1 LRTIAHLSDLHFGR
15 LDRAILPA
23 LIAAVE
29 AAEPDVVAVCGD
41 LTQRARRREFEDAR
55 KFLDNLP
62 SPQIVVPGNHDVPL
76 YNVVAR
82 ALRPLARY
90 RRIISDDLEPF
101 YADDEIAV
109 AGVNTARSLTFDNGR
124 INRRQVAGACARL
137 AQCGAGVT
145 RIIVTHHPFDAP
157 DARGAHGILGRARMA
172 MAEFAYH
179 DVDLILSGHLHL
191 GGVVESAARYEIPGR
206 SLLLIQAGSAASTR
220 LRGAA
225 NSFNL
230 IRVERPHVSVER
242 LNWNRE
248 RDSFALAAIDEF
260 QLTPDGW
267 ARISGD
273 RTAPHR

>member
-1 LRTIAHLSDLHFGR
+1 
-15 LDRAILPA
+15 
-23 LIAAVE
+23 
-29 AAEPDVVAVCGD
+29 
-41 LTQRARRREFEDAR
+41 
-55 KFLDNLP
+55 
-62 SPQIVVPGNHDVPL
+62 
-76 YNVVAR
+76 
-82 ALRPLARY
+82 
-90 RRIISDDLEPF
+90 
-101 YADDEIAV
+101 
-109 AGVNTARSLTFDNGR
+109 
-124 INRRQVAGACARL
+124 
-137 AQCGAGVT
+137 
-145 RIIVTHHPFDAP
+145 
-157 DARGAHGILGRARMA
+157 MA
-172 MAEFAYH
+172 MVEFVYH

-230 IRVERPHVSVER
+230 IRVERPRVAVER

>member
-1 LRTIAHLSDLHFGR
+1 
-15 LDRAILPA
+15 
-23 LIAAVE
+23 
-29 AAEPDVVAVCGD
+29 
-41 LTQRARRREFEDAR
+41 
-55 KFLDNLP
+55 
-62 SPQIVVPGNHDVPL
+62 
-76 YNVVAR
+76 
-82 ALRPLARY
+82 
-90 RRIISDDLEPF
+90 
-101 YADDEIAV
+101 
-109 AGVNTARSLTFDNGR
+109 
-124 INRRQVAGACARL
+124 
-137 AQCGAGVT
+137 
-145 RIIVTHHPFDAP
+145 
-157 DARGAHGILGRARMA
+157 MA

-230 IRVERPHVSVER
+230 IRVERPRVAVER

>member
-29 AAEPDVVAVCGD
+29 TAEPDVVVVSGD

-55 KFLDNLP
+55 KFLDDLP

-109 AGVNTARSLTFDNGR
+109 AGVNTARSLTLNNGR
-124 INRRQVAGACARL
+124 INRRQVVRACARL
-137 AQCGAGVT
+137 AECGAGVT
-145 RIIVTHHPFDAP
+145 RIVVTHHPFDVP
-157 DARGAHGILGRARMA
+157 DARHIHGVLGRARMA
-172 MAEFAYH
+172 MVEFVYH

-191 GGVVESAARYEIPGR
+191 GGVVESAARYDIPGP

-220 LRGAA
+220 RREGA

-230 IRVERPHVSVER
+230 IRIERPHVSVER
-242 LNWNRE
+242 LNWSRE

-267 ARISGD
+267 GRISDD